1 MLFRNRLSRA
11 WPWLSGVGTRWQNR
25 QARRRRKLSERSW
38 GLEALEVRTLMSA
51 VVAAPVDQAVA
62 GDQLTPKGGP
72 SSE

>member
-25 QARRRRKLSERSW
+25 QTRRRRKLSERSW

-51 VVAAPVDQAVA
+51 SWRLRLIKRLPIECI
-62 GDQLTPKGGP
+62 G
-72 SSE
+72 